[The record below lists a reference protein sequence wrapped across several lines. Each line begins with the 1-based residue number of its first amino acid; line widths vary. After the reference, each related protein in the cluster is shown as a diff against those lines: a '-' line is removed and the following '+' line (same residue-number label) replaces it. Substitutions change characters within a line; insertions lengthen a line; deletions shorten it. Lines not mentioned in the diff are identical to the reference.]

1 MFIRTIK
8 HFLTKEECDSI
19 IEEYSK
25 LDLKTADRAKDFV
38 SFLKNKEI
46 YVKGPWSGSRDKYIT
61 ITIGPAEL
69 MERFFNATKEFLAK

>member
-1 MFIRTIK
+1 M
-8 HFLTKEECDSI
+8 L
-19 IEEYSK
+19 

-38 SFLKNKEI
+38 AFLKSKEI

-69 MERFFNATKEFLAK
+69 MERFVNSTKEFLAK